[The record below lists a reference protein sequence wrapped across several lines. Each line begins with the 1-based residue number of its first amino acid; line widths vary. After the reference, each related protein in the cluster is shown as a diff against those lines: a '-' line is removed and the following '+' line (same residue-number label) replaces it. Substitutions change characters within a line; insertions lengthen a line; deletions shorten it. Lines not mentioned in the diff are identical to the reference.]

1 MEIEYRVPEHDSER
15 ISLEI
20 TINPNRYTVDQIA
33 VSAAED
39 WFYNHEGIDSAWPID
54 FEIYVD
60 NELPWN
66 VKLSHSSMWHCEK
79 TKSPELLEQLRAES
93 TEVNNVRAGKLPGR
107 GQPCQAKD
115 ADLHPEGQRETL
127 PHGRKLQ

>member
-1 MEIEYRVPEHDSER
+1 MKIEYRVPEHDSER

-54 FEIYVD
+54 FEIYID
-60 NELPWN
+60 NELRERVIVECEAVPQFN
-66 VKLSHSSMWHCEK
+66 VAL
-79 TKSPELLEQLRAES
+79 
-93 TEVNNVRAGKLPGR
+93 
-107 GQPCQAKD
+107 
-115 ADLHPEGQRETL
+115 
-127 PHGRKLQ
+127 